1 MANKPKIR
9 FNNYSDEWKERQLGD
24 YAEKI
29 TDKNFE
35 TIYKEVFTNSAEYG
49 IISQQEYF
57 EHDIANKNNISGYYI
72 VKPNDFVY
80 NPRISKTAPVGPIK
94 RNKIGR
100 TGIVSPLYFVF
111 KLNNIDLFFFDYFFD
126 GTGWHQFMRDNGNTG
141 ARFDRFSISEENFW
155 KMKIKSPN
163 ANEQKDIGTFFT
175 HITSLIASTQEKL
188 DKAIILKKSMLEKMF
203 PQNDAKIPE
212 LRFKGF
218 SGEWNKKKLSDYLEV
233 VTEKNIYEQY
243 GKEDVLSVSG
253 DFGVVN
259 QIEFQGKSL
268 AGASLINYGVVH
280 TGDVV
285 YTKSPLKEQ
294 PYGIIKTNKGKTGIV
309 SALYGVF
316 RKNSEINT
324 DFIQYYFE
332 SDRRLNEYLR
342 PIVNKG
348 AKNTLLVSDEDS
360 LKGIVYIPSIKEQEI
375 IIQYFDE
382 SSKLITNYRNE
393 LEKLKTIKKS
403 LLDKM
408 FV

>member
-1 MANKPKIR
+1 MVKKPVIR
-9 FNNYSDEWKERQLGD
+9 FNEYSDDWEDNKISTFCTESNILGHTGNEAKKLTVKLWGKGVVEKNEIGSENTQYYFRKTGQFIYSQLDFLNSAFAVIPEEFDGYESTHD
-24 YAEKI
+24 LPAFDVNNMNPYFLFFRVIQESFYQKNGNVANGSRKAKRIYAE
-29 TDKNFE
+29 
-35 TIYKEVFTNSAEYG
+35 
-49 IISQQEYF
+49 
-57 EHDIANKNNISGYYI
+57 
-72 VKPNDFVY
+72 DF
-80 NPRISKTAPVGPIK
+80 
-94 RNKIGR
+94 
-100 TGIVSPLYFVF
+100 L
-111 KLNNIDLFFFDYFFD
+111 
-126 GTGWHQFMRDNGNTG
+126 
-141 ARFDRFSISEENFW
+141 E
-155 KMKIKSPN
+155 MKINNPQIDEQ
-163 ANEQKDIGTFFT
+163 NEIASFFLY
-175 HITSLIASTQEKL
+175 ICKLINSTQEKL
-188 DKAIILKKSMLEKMF
+188 DKTLILKKSMLEKMF

-218 SGEWNKKKLSDYLEV
+218 TGEWNKKKLSDYLDV

-268 AGASLINYGVVH
+268 AGASLVNYGVVH

-342 PIVNKG
+342 PLVNKG

-360 LKGIVYIPSIKEQEI
+360 LKGIVYIPSIKEQEV

-393 LEKLKTIKKS
+393 LAKLKIIKKS
-403 LLDKM
+403 LLQKM